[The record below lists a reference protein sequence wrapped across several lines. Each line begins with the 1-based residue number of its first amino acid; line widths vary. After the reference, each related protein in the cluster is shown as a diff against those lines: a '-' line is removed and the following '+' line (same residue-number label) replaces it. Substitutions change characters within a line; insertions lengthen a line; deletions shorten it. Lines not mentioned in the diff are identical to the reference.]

1 MDNTKSQ
8 QLIIESYEDFI
19 NGIERD
25 CEEMSRKILEQL
37 CKRAIKKMN
46 KLESYLAGS
55 TDDYPSGFTFFDIL
69 SLELETRTYDEINPY
84 LQDYVEDT
92 LFQEYEDLPRMERF
106 IIDHSESWAMIDS
119 DYDAIK
125 KKIYESFNNLR
136 MQHLSLKKI
145 ENYQLKQ

>member
-1 MDNTKSQ
+1 MNNTKSQ
-8 QLIIESYEDFI
+8 QLKIESYEDFI

-55 TDDYPSGFTFFDIL
+55 KDDYPPGFTFFDIL

-84 LQDYVEDT
+84 LQEYVEDT

-106 IIDHSESWAMIDS
+106 VLDHSESWAMIDS
-119 DYDAIK
+119 DDEPVK
-125 KKIYESFNNLR
+125 KKIFDAFNR
-136 MQHLSLKKI
+136 IRIEHLSLKKI